1 MKKSEIAREL
11 GFSRQYLYKLL
22 DGKQKTI
29 SEEIFTKLHKYF
41 PDMKYEKINEIRY
54 RIIRE
59 DNDDSSNDNN

>member
-54 RIIRE
+54 RIIRGE
-59 DNDDSSNDNN
+59 ENDNNNNSN